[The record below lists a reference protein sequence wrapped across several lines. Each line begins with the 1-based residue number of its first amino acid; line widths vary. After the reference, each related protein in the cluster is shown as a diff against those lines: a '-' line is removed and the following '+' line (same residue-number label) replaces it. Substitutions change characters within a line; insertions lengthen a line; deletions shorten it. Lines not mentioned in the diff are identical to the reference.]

1 MIPKI
6 ITVGHIFGKSV
17 ILTVVQKTIKAGAT
31 GKKVDT
37 RPYGAHCTFEIA
49 LSGRQCSLLCLCAPF
64 PHASTKV
71 SCVGFVIRFPSG
83 GFTRRCYATPQN
95 DIKCVARSIIK
106 KVCKFFIFLSNKQT
120 LILFRTKYS
129 VIASVAWQSPGR
141 ARLDNKKRPWERSF
155 FVGA

>member
-1 MIPKI
+1 M
-6 ITVGHIFGKSV
+6 
-17 ILTVVQKTIKAGAT
+17 QARQ
-31 GKKVDT
+31 GKKWIPVRT
-37 RPYGAHCTFEIA
+37 AHTA
-49 LSGRQCSLLCLCAPF
+49 LLKSHCRGRQCSLLCLCAPF

-83 GFTRRCYATPQN
+83 GFSRRCYATPQN